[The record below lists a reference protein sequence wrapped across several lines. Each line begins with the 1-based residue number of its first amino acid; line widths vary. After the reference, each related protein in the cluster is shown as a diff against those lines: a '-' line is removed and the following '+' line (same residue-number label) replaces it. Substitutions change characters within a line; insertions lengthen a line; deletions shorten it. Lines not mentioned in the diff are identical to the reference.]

1 MKNYGN
7 RKMWGNP
14 RTKECFKDYRCFDE
28 SNWLLSKQNGVTE
41 RNRSQER
48 HSRRRKVL
56 SGECAKHSGI
66 PGCCG
71 RNLGRRTE
79 PLQIT
84 VIWLSTDSRC
94 SKAAAK
100 HLRTKKKLWYRRKEP
115 VIGGR
120 KRCWRKCI
128 TADSKGACWA
138 RDQNLWY
145 PRRLRVPSL
154 NKIAQTVVRPSPL
167 WEFRAANCFRDFIV
181 AWQNENPRR
190 TSFLVL
196 GRAETPCTR
205 RSVAK
210 STFRVWIALLL
221 VRVYAR

>member
-28 SNWLLSKQNGVTE
+28 SKWLLSKQNGVTE

-48 HSRRRKVL
+48 HSHRRKVL
-56 SGECAKHSGI
+56 SDDRAKHSGI
-66 PGCCG
+66 PNYCG
-71 RNLGRRTE
+71 QSKGGGQSRYRSRWSDCQLTADALR
-79 PLQIT
+79 LQQSIC
-84 VIWLSTDSRC
+84 VP
-94 SKAAAK
+94 
-100 HLRTKKKLWYRRKEP
+100 KKKLWYRRKEP

-120 KRCWRKCI
+120 KSCWRKCK

-154 NKIAQTVVRPSPL
+154 NKIAQTADATVSFMGISRSESFPGFNRYTTEWKSPPNEFFSARPG
-167 WEFRAANCFRDFIV
+167 WN
-181 AWQNENPRR
+181 
-190 TSFLVL
+190 
-196 GRAETPCTR
+196 
-205 RSVAK
+205 
-210 STFRVWIALLL
+210 ALHS
-221 VRVYAR
+221 A

>member
-1 MKNYGN
+1 MWNKCPEIDNSWDWNIYRDRYCSYCVFYIYEGEVQMKNYGN

-84 VIWLSTDSRC
+84 VIWLSTDSRY
-94 SKAAAK
+94 SKAAVTLYQK
-100 HLRTKKKLWYRRKEP
+100 EFWYRGKGFR
-115 VIGGR
+115 VGGR
-120 KRCWRKCI
+120 WVFLTKMCLPS
-128 TADSKGACWA
+128 TARVSAET
-138 RDQNLWY
+138 RDENEWDAHD
-145 PRRLRVPSL
+145 V
-154 NKIAQTVVRPSPL
+154 
-167 WEFRAANCFRDFIV
+167 WEFRR
-181 AWQNENPRR
+181 
-190 TSFLVL
+190 
-196 GRAETPCTR
+196 
-205 RSVAK
+205 
-210 STFRVWIALLL
+210 
-221 VRVYAR
+221 